1 MNPVTTDQEPS
12 TSPWI
17 LITGA
22 SRGIGLAAAGQLAA
36 SGVEV
41 VMVSRDPDRGAAARD
56 RVAAVASGP
65 EPSYLAADLSSLD
78 SVRDLAERLRQR
90 FDYLD
95 VLINNAGTASGRR
108 VLTVDG
114 FERAFAVNHLAPFL
128 LTQLSLDLLLAVPA
142 ARVVNT
148 VSETH
153 SGRLDFDNLQG
164 ERRYGFFS
172 AYARSKTANILFTYE
187 LARRLEG
194 TGITSNC
201 FTPGPTA
208 TDFGRGLGGFA
219 GVMGGLMRVIGKP
232 ADKGARTAVYLATS
246 PDMEGVT
253 GKYFYRGRTA
263 RSKRITY
270 DREVAA
276 RLWAVSEQLTTPGR
290 ETTQQI
296 QEVVR

>member
-1 MNPVTTDQEPS
+1 MNSMTVDPKLTAPRV
-12 TSPWI
+12 

-22 SRGIGLAAAGQLAA
+22 SSGIGLAAALQLAA
-36 SGVEV
+36 GGAEV
-41 VMVSRDPDRGAAARD
+41 VMISRDGLRGAAARD
-56 RVAAVASGP
+56 RVAAAATGR
-65 EPSYLAADLSSLD
+65 EPSFFPADLSSLE
-78 SVRDLAERLRQR
+78 SVCDVAGRLHDR
-90 FDYLD
+90 FDSLD
-95 VLINNAGTASGRR
+95 VLVNNAGTASGRR

-114 FERAFAVNHLAPFL
+114 FETTFAVNHLAPFL
-128 LTQLSLDLLLAVPA
+128 LTELVLDLLRAAPA

-153 SGRLDFDNLQG
+153 SGRFDFDNLQG
-164 ERRYGFFS
+164 ERRYSFFS
-172 AYARSKTANILFTYE
+172 AYARSKTAGILFTYE

-208 TDFGRGLGGFA
+208 SDFGRGLGGMV
-219 GVMGGLMRVIGKP
+219 GVMGGLMRLIGTPPEKS
-232 ADKGARTAVYLATS
+232 ARTAVYLATS
-246 PDMEGVT
+246 PEVEGMT
-253 GKYFYRGRTA
+253 GQYFFKGRPA

-276 RLWAVSEQLTTPGR
+276 RLWAVSEQLTAPGR
-290 ETTQQI
+290 QTTHHL